1 MPYRIAA
8 GLLLLLCS
16 SAGWADFDGCS
27 DGNTCQ
33 LREPEYSGDIK
44 VFCIKAPGLDKPFGI
59 AARDALRANMRGTIS
74 VLMASRE
81 GWTPIAELIRDD
93 GLNLGL
99 ELVRRGLAKVPREC
113 NEAIY
118 RLAETEALKSALG
131 FWAAQPERKVE

>member
-16 SAGWADFDGCS
+16 SACWADFDGCS
-27 DGNTCQ
+27 DGDTCQ

-44 VFCIKAPGLDKPFGI
+44 IFCIEAPGLDEPFGI
-59 AARDALRANMRGTIS
+59 AARDVLRANMRGTIR
-74 VLMASRE
+74 VLMDSRE
-81 GWTPIAELIRDD
+81 GWLPVAELIRDD

-99 ELVRRGLAKVPREC
+99 ELVQLGLAKVPKEC
-113 NEAIY
+113 TDAIY

-131 FWAAQPERKVE
+131 LWAAQPERKVE